1 MVALSMSGTA
11 VTISLGPWLLT
22 AAAVVVGLV
31 VSLGFQQQRELQR
44 NTRPIGM
51 AEFEAAGLGPPAGP
65 SGSTLY
71 LDLLK
76 RALINVLYYESSQ
89 PLWVYGPEHKFR
101 LCDGFE
107 LENRVVGEDMPG
119 NAMTMVGWKRLSNV
133 QQCVESVLDGGVRGD
148 LVETGACK
156 GGTCIFMRGVLK
168 ALGSTDRK
176 VYVCD
181 TFHPPDPPPQF
192 ALRILLGII
201 LYVVAS
207 VPNRSWKRSLCKT
220 LQKLD
225 PNFPTIEDP
234 SDEMVDLAISIVKSI
249 MFLPYA
255 ARVEK
260 SLDCVQSNF
269 ARFGLL
275 DDQVVFLKG
284 WFSDTLPDAGIDNIA
299 VLRLDG
305 DTYESTMDALEHL
318 YAKVSDGGYCII
330 DDYWSFDDCKRAVDE
345 YRANHGIRS
354 ELVRIDGLS
363 CYWKVSCQAKG
374 K

>member
-1 MVALSMSGTA
+1 VY
-11 VTISLGPWLLT
+11 
-22 AAAVVVGLV
+22 
-31 VSLGFQQQRELQR
+31 
-44 NTRPIGM
+44 TR
-51 AEFEAAGLGPPAGP
+51 
-65 SGSTLY
+65 
-71 LDLLK
+71 
-76 RALINVLYYESSQ
+76 
-89 PLWVYGPEHKFR
+89 
-101 LCDGFE
+101 
-107 LENRVVGEDMPG
+107 
-119 NAMTMVGWKRLSNV
+119 
-133 QQCVESVLDGGVRGD
+133 
-148 LVETGACK
+148 
-156 GGTCIFMRGVLK
+156 
-168 ALGSTDRK
+168 
-176 VYVCD
+176 
-181 TFHPPDPPPQF
+181 
-192 ALRILLGII
+192 
-201 LYVVAS
+201 
-207 VPNRSWKRSLCKT
+207 
-220 LQKLD
+220 QKLD

-275 DDQVVFLKG
+275 DDQVRASGCTVVRWCALMCRWSVIGLGATAQVVFLKG